1 MSLFGQTSNYDSD
14 WIQRRNW
21 YRFIIATWLFVGLCT
36 AGYSQSVQLQFNSV
50 VNLPTTT
57 SVVSCSAFTVD
68 MSYGVVSPTTAA
80 SDARVILPLR
90 GLTYNSIVTTP
101 DVTTA
106 IVRGTSPNDTLIVV
120 MKSPLAAGSAGTV
133 TANLQFPCG
142 TACSGTTAAVRPYFN
157 ATNATVQAT
166 TNPVSLT
173 ARSVDPGYQINVLST
188 AYNGSTRRGTYT
200 VRITPTTT
208 PTNYLALTS
217 QAMSLTVPAGVNVIT
232 PAGGGTRTNF
242 PTTITGGSFTP
253 TSTTA
258 AGAGGTRIITWT
270 NLPTFYRG
278 GNFDITGVVLEYPP
292 ALFPV
297 NSAVV
302 LNSAFSGVLSTSAC
316 GTTSGT
322 RSFTQVVT
330 DFSAAP
336 GATGCSSSTLLAGL
350 YNGTVGNGN
359 AIFVGKANQ
368 ARITLP
374 ISNTGNVTL
383 TNLTYTID
391 IPTNELN
398 ATVVGLSGS
407 NGPTGSVA
415 YQTNLNPAYRALG
428 TTPLTIG
435 ATRSFSL
442 ANGEYVTKVQVT
454 STSLAAGSNM
464 SVYVNASQLSP
475 LRNGNA
481 VNASP
486 LNTFAIASNATKNT
500 CYGGY
505 TCATTSVTVTAEYS
519 GSAVLNQTC
528 SGSRVIVQPAA
539 SLQTFAKT
547 IPVVPS
553 SYVPGTVYQYR
564 VQFTPITAGDTLRN
578 FVLTDVLPASLE
590 YAGNLRYSNST
601 TYPTSSVTFTS
612 GTSVPVFS
620 RSGQTLTWSWAA
632 LPAAA
637 GKIVSPLDHYIFF
650 DVRIRPGTS
659 SNITNCISATAT
671 SAYFSSTS
679 ACAPAVTLNPLAK
692 IDAIKWVRGDL
703 DRNYTRFPKVGHTT
717 DGGRSDYRFVLVNPG
732 NVAFKNIV
740 LVDIFPWIGDKTIAA
755 DYDRLS
761 EWRPQLVQT
770 LRFYTKSSADS
781 AKPASTTIATP
792 ANVTVSYSTQT
803 NPCRSEFTPPY
814 SPSGCVA
821 NAWTVTPPA
830 DLSTVQAIKINIAG
844 PFVAGD
850 TLVFGVSMRSPP
862 GTELGKAAWNSFAYQ
877 ATRNDNNTILPV
889 AEPNKVGID
898 VKRFPA
904 IGDYV
909 WMDANANGKQDEPAS
924 AGVNGVSVQLW
935 SPGGDGLRG
944 TDDDFLVGTK
954 VTANNADGNP
964 GYYRFDSL
972 FAETYYL
979 RFIAPA
985 GQAFTRQNAAG
996 VSSALDSDPDGVSGW
1011 TELTTLDPDEQ
1022 DFTWDAAL
1030 CIIPNAGPD
1039 QLVCSPITSVK
1050 LPDATGLESW
1060 TVAAGNP
1067 PGASINAQTGQV
1079 TGLATGVYRFILTIG
1094 GGCVDTVVVDRRPP
1108 ATATVSNATPCTG
1121 ESVTLTA
1128 GAAGTQATYLWT
1140 GPASYSASGPVV
1152 VLPAV
1157 TSAQTGSYT
1166 LKLTDAGCVSTTAL
1180 TLSVNSPPQLTTQV
1194 GSCSATTNQYSVRGS
1209 LTVTN
1214 PGGATVIITDTDG
1227 MRSVSLVVIPTQATT
1242 PYALTG
1248 LISNGV
1254 SHTVTATYGP
1264 AYCVPTSQTYVA
1276 PVSCSCVV
1284 SAAITSA
1291 ACQPNGTYTN
1301 LTDDYIQPVVLANST
1316 QPGAAGRF
1324 AVILNANADGTG
1336 GTVLNVGGT
1345 PYGQAVSVGTPGQFP
1360 ADNVSMYRLTIR
1372 DVSTPA
1378 CLTTVLTP
1386 TVPACSSCAPPA
1398 CVVPKL
1404 ERQAVR
1410 P

>member
-1 MSLFGQTSNYDSD
+1 MSD
-14 WIQRRNW
+14 WAGNGNIKW
-21 YRFIIATWLFVGLCT
+21 ILCKKKYYYLIAIWLLLGLCT
-36 AGYSQSVQLQFNSV
+36 RARGQSVQLQFNSI
-50 VNLPTTT
+50 VNLPTTS

-80 SDARVILPLR
+80 SDARVFLPLR

-106 IVRGTSPNDTLIVV
+106 IVRGTAPNDTLIVI

-142 TACSGTTAAVRPYFN
+142 TSCSGTTTSVRPYFN
-157 ATNATVQAT
+157 ATNASSQAT
-166 TNPVSLT
+166 TSPVSLT
-173 ARSVDPGYQINVLST
+173 ARAVDPIYQVNILST
-188 AYNGSTRRGTYT
+188 AYNGNTRRGTYT
-200 VRITPTTT
+200 VRITPTNT
-208 PTNYLALTS
+208 PTNYLALAS
-217 QAMSLTVPAGVNVIT
+217 QTMSLTVPAGVNIIT

-258 AGAGGTRIITWT
+258 AGAGGTKVITWT

-278 GNFDITGVVLEYPP
+278 GNFDITGVILEYPT
-292 ALFPV
+292 AQFPV
-297 NSAVV
+297 NSTAV
-302 LNSAFSGVLSTSAC
+302 LNTAFSGVLSTSAC

-330 DFSAAP
+330 DFTATP

-350 YNGTVGNGN
+350 YNGTVSNSN
-359 AIFVGKANQ
+359 AIFAGRANQ

-383 TNLTYTID
+383 TNLTYIIN

-398 ATVVGLSGS
+398 ATLVGLSGS
-407 NGPTGSVA
+407 SGPTGSVT
-415 YQTNLNPAYRALG
+415 YQTNLNTTYRPLG
-428 TTPLTIG
+428 ATPLTIG
-435 ATRSFSL
+435 ATRSFTL
-442 ANGEYVTKVQVT
+442 ADGEYVTKVQVT

-475 LRNGNA
+475 LRNGAA
-481 VNASP
+481 VNPSP

-553 SYVPGTVYQYR
+553 SYIPGTVYQYR
-564 VQFTPITAGDTLRN
+564 IQFTPITAGDTLRN

-590 YAGNLRYSNST
+590 YVGNLRYSNAT
-601 TYPTSSVTFTS
+601 TYPTNSVTFTS
-612 GTSVPVFS
+612 GTSVPAFS

-632 LPAAA
+632 LSAANS
-637 GKIVSPLDHYIFF
+637 KIVSPLDHYIFF
-650 DVRIRPGTS
+650 DVRVKAGTA
-659 SNITNCISATAT
+659 SNITNCVSATAT
-671 SAYFSSTS
+671 NAYFSSTS
-679 ACAPAVTLNPLAK
+679 VCASAVTVSSLAK

-703 DRNYTRFPKVGHTT
+703 DRNYTRFPKIGHTT

-761 EWRPQLVQT
+761 EWRPQLVQS

-781 AKPASTTIATP
+781 SKPASTTIATP

-803 NPCRSEFTPPY
+803 NPCRTEFSPPY

-844 PFVAGD
+844 PFAAGD

-862 GTELGKAAWNSFAYQ
+862 GTDLGKAAWNSFAYQ
-877 ATRNDNNTILPV
+877 ATRNDNNSILPV

-904 IGDYV
+904 IGNYV
-909 WMDANANGKQDEPAS
+909 WMDTNANGKQDEPAS

-954 VTANNADGNP
+954 VTANNAEGNP

-979 RFIAPA
+979 RFIAPP

-996 VSSALDSDPDGVSGW
+996 VTSDLDSDPDGVTGW
-1011 TELTTLDPDEQ
+1011 TELTTLEPDEQ
-1022 DFTWDAAL
+1022 DFSWDAAL
-1030 CIIPNAGPD
+1030 CTIPDAGPD
-1039 QLVCSPITSVK
+1039 QIVCYPTTSVK
-1050 LPDATGLESW
+1050 LPTATGLESW
-1060 TVAAGNP
+1060 TYAAGNP

-1079 TGLATGVYRFILTIG
+1079 TGLSTGIYRYILTIG

-1108 ATATVSNATPCTG
+1108 ATAVASSVTPCTG

-1128 GAAGTQATYLWT
+1128 GVAGSSATYLWR
-1140 GPASYSASGPVV
+1140 GPASYSASGAVV
-1152 VLPAV
+1152 VLPAI
-1157 TSAQTGSYT
+1157 TSTQAGSYT
-1166 LKLTDAGCVSTTAL
+1166 LTVTDSGCVSTT
-1180 TLSVNSPPQLTTQV
+1180 TINLSVNNPPQLTTQV
-1194 GSCSATTNQYSVRGS
+1194 SACSATTNQYRVSGN

-1214 PGGATVIITDTDG
+1214 PNGVTVTITDTDG
-1227 MRSVSLVVIPTQATT
+1227 VRSVSLVVVPTQATT
-1242 PYALTG
+1242 TYSLTG

-1254 SHTVTATYGP
+1254 SHTLTATYGP
-1264 AYCVPTSQTYVA
+1264 AYCVPTSQIYLA

-1284 SAAITSA
+1284 SATVAA
-1291 ACQPNGTYTN
+1291 GACQPNGTFTQT
-1301 LTDDYIQPVVLANST
+1301 TDDYFRPVVSATST
-1316 QPGAAGRF
+1316 VPGATGRF
-1324 AVILNANADGTG
+1324 VVVLNANADGSG
-1336 GTVLNVGGT
+1336 GTVLNAGGT
-1345 PYGQAVSVGTPGQFP
+1345 PYGQAATVGTPGQFP
-1360 ADNVSMYRLTIR
+1360 ADNLSIFRLTIR
-1372 DVSTPA
+1372 DESTPA
-1378 CLTTVLTP
+1378 CRTTALTP
-1386 TVPACSSCAPPA
+1386 SVPACSSCAPPA
-1398 CVVPKL
+1398 CVVPRL
-1404 ERQAVR
+1404 ERRSVAVR